1 MVSIRTKLFVS
12 LLALVSFFGILVWL
26 VIDFGLERYY
36 LWQKESVLLV
46 SSRAVADQY
55 DGDPEHIELELERL
69 ASTLGAGVVI
79 LDGDKNVKYTSFGP
93 LRVRRMTGSVGSGA
107 NEEMHGPPKHIDKD
121 RHWIDEHTMVE
132 TQQDLDLKIDFLVW
146 RHWLPN
152 GDSFIVRQPLAPVS
166 ESANLAARF
175 MLFAGLVALLA
186 GSCWAFLF
194 ARRFT
199 APILELNRIA
209 QSMANLDF
217 SQKWTTRRRDELGE
231 LGNSIN
237 HLSKQL
243 GEAMDRLQE
252 QNRKLQEDVEKERRL
267 DRMRKDFVSAVS
279 HELKTP
285 LALILGYAEGLQE
298 HVVIDEE
305 SQRYYCSVIADEAQ
319 KMDKL
324 VKSLLNLS
332 QLESG
337 AGHLQWEE
345 FDLAGLAVDVAQKY
359 KTLLAEKEIDLTVD
373 AAAPC
378 FVYGD
383 VLGAEQIITNFLT
396 NAFSHAD
403 GERKVR
409 LWLEPMGT
417 HWRLQVENT
426 GKTIPEDSLD
436 KIWTSFY
443 KVDKARTRQYG
454 GHGLGLSIVRAIQE
468 AHGNAF
474 GAENTPDGV
483 LFWADFDEI
492 AAIPAESDISL
503 SEER

>member
-1 MVSIRTKLFVS
+1 
-12 LLALVSFFGILVWL
+12 
-26 VIDFGLERYY
+26 
-36 LWQKESVLLV
+36 
-46 SSRAVADQY
+46 
-55 DGDPEHIELELERL
+55 
-69 ASTLGAGVVI
+69 
-79 LDGDKNVKYTSFGP
+79 
-93 LRVRRMTGSVGSGA
+93 
-107 NEEMHGPPKHIDKD
+107 
-121 RHWIDEHTMVE
+121 
-132 TQQDLDLKIDFLVW
+132 
-146 RHWLPN
+146 
-152 GDSFIVRQPLAPVS
+152 
-166 ESANLAARF
+166 
-175 MLFAGLVALLA
+175 
-186 GSCWAFLF
+186 
-194 ARRFT
+194 
-199 APILELNRIA
+199 
-209 QSMANLDF
+209 
-217 SQKWTTRRRDELGE
+217 
-231 LGNSIN
+231 
-237 HLSKQL
+237 
-243 GEAMDRLQE
+243 MDRLQE
-252 QNRKLQEDVEKERRL
+252 QNRQLQEDVEKERRL

-285 LALILGYAEGLQE
+285 LALIMGYAEGLQE

-359 KTLLAEKEIDLTVD
+359 KALLAEKEIALTVD
-373 AAAPC
+373 AATPC

-409 LWLEPMGT
+409 LWLEPAER
-417 HWRLQVENT
+417 HWRLRVENT
-426 GKTIPEDSLD
+426 GKSIPEDSLD

-474 GAENTPDGV
+474 GAENTPAGV

-492 AAIPAESDISL
+492 EQIPAKKEIS
-503 SEER
+503 SKGE